1 MTLASQA
8 NSLGREQPIPV
19 PEMQSHA
26 HVTARPL
33 RDQTQSE
40 LGYRPLQFHKRSQL
54 FIGAHDE
61 PLAVIAVRS
70 AIPITTRLKPK
81 ENPTEV
87 LNLHRPML
95 PFASSDQF
103 QTLFSNN
110 F

>member
-1 MTLASQA
+1 VLRVSKPNRRLKFQKR
-8 NSLGREQPIPV
+8 NQLFIR
-19 PEMQSHA
+19 A